1 MTMWREKKI
10 TIPKNS
16 NENYLSRIHTH
27 TQAPK
32 SDPAHAF
39 LEYRINLCHTH
50 RMLEC
55 ISCVHVNGSK
65 STNTLKQSRAFNN
78 FYMNLSGKKR
88 IHTLSAE
95 EAAATRIITSNNN
108 KILSKRFGNPKLFWW
123 VISNESYLKRW
134 KKTRFQW
141 LMNIWGSF
149 VFQDCSFFYGF
160 RCN

>member
-1 MTMWREKKI
+1 MKRKKNHDPEKQQRKLFVS
-10 TIPKNS
+10 KS
-16 NENYLSRIHTH
+16 H
-27 TQAPK
+27 TQTQAHK

-78 FYMNLSGKKR
+78 FYMNLSRKKR

-141 LMNIWGSF
+141 LMNI
-149 VFQDCSFFYGF
+149 
-160 RCN
+160 

>member
-1 MTMWREKKI
+1 MKRKKNHDPEKQQRKLFV
-10 TIPKNS
+10 S
-16 NENYLSRIHTH
+16 NPHTH
-27 TQAPK
+27 TQTQAHK

-78 FYMNLSGKKR
+78 FYMNLSRKKRR

-123 VISNESYLKRW
+123 VISNESYLK
-134 KKTRFQW
+134 
-141 LMNIWGSF
+141 
-149 VFQDCSFFYGF
+149 
-160 RCN
+160 